1 MADTRMETY
10 YGFVSTSEDALALF
24 EACRLGYKQRVTRR
38 LSDSERGAIRSGS
51 VFVWEEGESGM
62 KRWTDGRSWSPSR
75 VQGCFLTYHEWEGRR
90 RAQRHPS
97 YHTFHGFSMPMN
109 IQGMPAPVQ
118 SIPMGIARYGH
129 FIGGPTKAGSTQVQ
143 YGFPKENGMLKKAL
157 SIRTTEGKKLHLIAY
172 YSKEDHAKRRLLTP
186 TTDVNFPKLVVPPNL
201 YPDMSPESMYGA
213 SHATANR
220 DTMDS
225 NNNDSMVVPDSA
237 VDNNV
242 FAHAKKS
249 ASLAS
254 SNTSNSSCSSS
265 NADNF
270 NNIHG
275 GGKMHKVAS
284 QHATTEPGAEGA
296 MDESQND
303 ALMHSSPDDNDD
315 NDEEYANNRSLA
327 PRNPIPV
334 TSAAQ
339 PNYTR
344 RHLRQPSPLRLSG
357 PQYGHRSQYPAVTGA
372 IASADCVDVISDRL
386 HRARVQSLVI
396 DAADVPSPLHSAAIS
411 RPAPEHMGEPGNG
424 ALRYPHSAH
433 PMNTAVGGTRPSS
446 NSFSGEV
453 FRSYGN
459 TAAGGSIQ
467 AQLGL
472 PRYEPPRNNNNNN
485 NISSSSAPSSTV
497 MRPSRSSNSATV
509 PSSLSTGNMY
519 SQQQQQQKQHHPPM
533 ISEATLMQAHA
544 EFIDSCAFG
553 PQRKDSSSNYKAAND
568 GSMSAGGRGNRYL
581 GLNGPLGLSG
591 SAGVRRSTPLRLA
604 TSATVMVRSPCAE
617 PLSEKDL
624 DGPQTAN
631 PMSRERRSESST
643 LPLLLSPL
651 ALSSA
656 NLYHHHS
663 LATAPASAMGFEA
676 SLSRASTIQLAG
688 IHRDVKEGPR
698 RLPSISASIRD
709 ELSPQEHSAPLCS
722 PGGLEIYGGS
732 LGLRVPSSS
741 ALLPSPL
748 PTPLQS
754 MSRGFDGDRVSPRKT
769 HAESLSI
776 LASAADRA
784 QVRHAS
790 ISHRNSTGHHPY
802 TRSTWKRGPTM
813 RSVSLK
819 QSEDIRQLGILDQG
833 LQLK

>member
-1 MADTRMETY
+1 METY

-97 YHTFHGFSMPMN
+97 YQAFHGFSMPMN
-109 IQGMPAPVQ
+109 IHGMSAPVQ

-186 TTDVNFPKLVVPPNL
+186 TTDANFPKLVVPPNL

-213 SHATANR
+213 SHATASR
-220 DTMDS
+220 DA
-225 NNNDSMVVPDSA
+225 NEEPDSA
-237 VDNNV
+237 TADGNM
-242 FAHAKKS
+242 FAYAQKT

-254 SNTSNSSCSSS
+254 TNSSSS
-265 NADNF
+265 NSNASGTADNNGS
-270 NNIHG
+270 NNG
-275 GGKMHKVAS
+275 GGKMHKEAAAFNTHQQ
-284 QHATTEPGAEGA
+284 QHATVDSRAEA
-296 MDESQND
+296 MAVDGPQDEGM
-303 ALMHSSPDDNDD
+303 MHSSADD
-315 NDEEYANNRSLA
+315 EYVNSRYLA

-357 PQYGHRSQYPAVTGA
+357 PHQGQRLQYPTAVSGGMG
-372 IASADCVDVISDRL
+372 SADCVDVISDRL

-396 DAADVPSPLHSAAIS
+396 DSADVPSPLHSAAIS
-411 RPAPEHMGEPGNG
+411 RPAPEHGIEQGG
-424 ALRYPHSAH
+424 ASALLRYPHSAH
-433 PMNTAVGGTRPSS
+433 PMNNPAVVSTRPSS

-453 FRSYGN
+453 FRSYGS
-459 TAAGGSIQ
+459 TAAGGGAHIQ

-472 PRYEPPRNNNNNN
+472 PRYEPPRNDV
-485 NISSSSAPSSTV
+485 SSSSAPSSTL
-497 MRPSRSSNSATV
+497 MRPSKSSSSATV
-509 PSSLSTGNMY
+509 PSSLPGDEMY
-519 SQQQQQQKQHHPPM
+519 HHSQNQHQHHHQPPM

-553 PQRKDSSSNYKAAND
+553 PQQHKDGTSNYAKTASD
-568 GSMSAGGRGNRYL
+568 GNAPGGGRTNRYL

-604 TSATVMVRSPCAE
+604 TSATVIVRSPCAE
-617 PLSEKDL
+617 PLSEKEL
-624 DGPQTAN
+624 DGSQTAH
-631 PMSRERRSESST
+631 PMSRGRRSGSST

-656 NLYHHHS
+656 NSFRHQS

-676 SLSRASTIQLAG
+676 SLSQASTIQLAG

-709 ELSPQEHSAPLCS
+709 DLSPQETSAPLCS
-722 PGGLEIYGGS
+722 PGGLGIYSGS
-732 LGLRVPSSS
+732 ALGLRVPSSS
-741 ALLPSPL
+741 SLLPSPL
-748 PTPLQS
+748 PTPRQS
-754 MSRGFDGDRVSPRKT
+754 LPRGFDGDRLSPRKSQGD
-769 HAESLSI
+769 SLSI
-776 LASAADRA
+776 LASAADRT

-790 ISHRNSTGHHPY
+790 ISHRSAAAAVHHPY
-802 TRSTWKRGPTM
+802 SRSALKRGPTM

-833 LQLK
+833 LRLK

>member
-1 MADTRMETY
+1 
-10 YGFVSTSEDALALF
+10 
-24 EACRLGYKQRVTRR
+24 
-38 LSDSERGAIRSGS
+38 
-51 VFVWEEGESGM
+51 
-62 KRWTDGRSWSPSR
+62 
-75 VQGCFLTYHEWEGRR
+75 
-90 RAQRHPS
+90 
-97 YHTFHGFSMPMN
+97 
-109 IQGMPAPVQ
+109 
-118 SIPMGIARYGH
+118 
-129 FIGGPTKAGSTQVQ
+129 
-143 YGFPKENGMLKKAL
+143 MLKKAL

-186 TTDVNFPKLVVPPNL
+186 TTDANFPKLVVPPNL

-225 NNNDSMVVPDSA
+225 NNSDCMVGPDSA

-242 FAHAKKS
+242 FVHAQKS

-254 SNTSNSSCSSS
+254 SSSSNNSNSNSS
-265 NADNF
+265 NADSF
-270 NNIHG
+270 NSNS
-275 GGKMHKVAS
+275 GGKMHKVAIR
-284 QHATTEPGAEGA
+284 QHAIIESEAAEGVL
-296 MDESQND
+296 MDEPQDD
-303 ALMHSSPDDNDD
+303 AIMHSSPDD
-315 NDEEYANNRSLA
+315 EYANNRYLA

-357 PQYGHRSQYPAVTGA
+357 PQFSHRSQYPAVTGA

-386 HRARVQSLVI
+386 YRARVQSLVI
-396 DAADVPSPLHSAAIS
+396 DAADVPSPFHSAAIS
-411 RPAPEHMGEPGNG
+411 RPAPEHHRMGDN
-424 ALRYPHSAH
+424 ANSVLRYPHSAH
-433 PMNTAVGGTRPSS
+433 PMSMAAGGTRPSS
-446 NSFSGEV
+446 NSFSGEG
-453 FRSYGN
+453 FRSYGS
-459 TAAGGSIQ
+459 TTAGGSSNIQ
-467 AQLGL
+467 VQLGL
-472 PRYEPPRNNNNNN
+472 PRYEPPRNDNV
-485 NISSSSAPSSTV
+485 SSSSAPSSTV
-497 MRPSRSSNSATV
+497 MRPSRSSDSATA
-509 PSSLSTGNMY
+509 PTSLPAGDMY
-519 SQQQQQQKQHHPPM
+519 SQQHQPPM

-553 PQRKDSSSNYKAAND
+553 PPQSKDGSNNYKAAAND
-568 GSMSAGGRGNRYL
+568 GSASAGARGNRYL

-591 SAGVRRSTPLRLA
+591 SVGVRRSTPLRLA

-617 PLSEKDL
+617 PLSDKDL
-624 DGPQTAN
+624 DGPQTAH
-631 PMSRERRSESST
+631 PISRGRRSGSST

-656 NLYHHHS
+656 SSYHHHQS

-688 IHRDVKEGPR
+688 IRRDVKEGPR

-709 ELSPQEHSAPLCS
+709 DLSPQERSAPLCS
-722 PGGLEIYGGS
+722 PGGLGIYGGS

-741 ALLPSPL
+741 SLLPSPL
-748 PTPLQS
+748 PTPRQS
-754 MSRGFDGDRVSPRKT
+754 MPRGFDGDRLSPRKSQGD
-769 HAESLSI
+769 SLSI
-776 LASAADRA
+776 LATAADRA

-802 TRSTWKRGPTM
+802 TRGATLKRGPTM

-819 QSEDIRQLGILDQG
+819 QSEDIRQLGILDQS
-833 LQLK
+833 LKLK

>member
-1 MADTRMETY
+1 
-10 YGFVSTSEDALALF
+10 
-24 EACRLGYKQRVTRR
+24 
-38 LSDSERGAIRSGS
+38 
-51 VFVWEEGESGM
+51 EGESGM

-157 SIRTTEGKKLHLIAY
+157 SIRTTEGKRLHLIAY

-186 TTDVNFPKLVVPPNL
+186 TTDANFPKLVVPPNL
-201 YPDMSPESMYGA
+201 YPDMTPESMYGA
-213 SHATANR
+213 SHATASR
-220 DTMDS
+220 DMMMMDGGG
-225 NNNDSMVVPDSA
+225 DMEMQDLAMEGPLV
-237 VDNNV
+237 
-242 FAHAKKS
+242 HARKS

-254 SNTSNSSCSSS
+254 NASSTNNSSNNTNATDGYGGGS
-265 NADNF
+265 NA
-270 NNIHG
+270 G
-275 GGKMHKVAS
+275 AV
-284 QHATTEPGAEGA
+284 HATASESMSEC
-296 MDESQND
+296 MDEPQN
-303 ALMHSSPDDNDD
+303 AQNGAHVRSSPD
-315 NDEEYANNRSLA
+315 NNNNNNEGSA
-327 PRNPIPV
+327 GGRNTLMAHQQPVPV

-357 PQYGHRSQYPAVTGA
+357 GGAQHGNPHQHHSQSQYSANSNNGGVIG
-372 IASADCVDVISDRL
+372 SADCVDVISDRL

-396 DAADVPSPLHSAAIS
+396 NTADASSMLHSAAIS
-411 RPAPEHMGEPGNG
+411 RPAPEHMLLGGEAGNNG
-424 ALRYPHSAH
+424 GSNGSGSGFLRYPHSAH

-453 FRSYGN
+453 YRSYGSG
-459 TAAGGSIQ
+459 AAGSTIH

-472 PRYEPPRNNNNNN
+472 PRYEPPRSHSNNNNGN
-485 NISSSSAPSSTV
+485 SSASAPSSTV
-497 MRPSRSSNSATV
+497 MRPSRSSDAATA
-509 PSSLSTGNMY
+509 PSSSGDAY
-519 SQQQQQQKQHHPPM
+519 RQQQQQQSQNQQQRQPPI

-553 PQRKDSSSNYKAAND
+553 PQRRNS
-568 GSMSAGGRGNRYL
+568 GGAGGCKGDSVSASARGNKYL

-591 SAGVRRSTPLRLA
+591 GAGVRRSTPLRIA
-604 TSATVMVRSPCAE
+604 TSATVIVRSPCAE
-617 PLSEKDL
+617 PLSDKEL
-624 DGPQTAN
+624 GGSQTAY
-631 PMSRERRSESST
+631 PMSRGRNSTSASST
-643 LPLLLSPL
+643 LPLLLSPVPMT
-651 ALSSA
+651 ATT
-656 NLYHHHS
+656 YHQS

-698 RLPSISASIRD
+698 RLPSISASLRD
-709 ELSPQEHSAPLCS
+709 DSSQGASAPLCS
-722 PGGLEIYGGS
+722 PAGLGIYTGA
-732 LGLRVPSSS
+732 LGLALRVPSASAS
-741 ALLPSPL
+741 ALLLSPL
-748 PTPLQS
+748 PTPRQS
-754 MSRGFDGDRVSPRKT
+754 MPRGFDAERERVSPT
-769 HAESLSI
+769 TANAATDSSSLAV

-790 ISHRNSTGHHPY
+790 VSHRSSISHHPY
-802 TRSTWKRGPTM
+802 SRGGAKRGQTM
-813 RSVSLK
+813 RSVSLR
-819 QSEDIRQLGILDQG
+819 QSEDIRQLGVLDQG
-833 LQLK
+833 LKLK